1 MALTVELYSTGLF
14 LSMEGGWMDHVYLT
28 RRNDGTYTLK
38 VHGVSMAKPWTMYRY
53 RSRPFRTA
61 GAFVDALEEAE
72 AESCCSYE
80 LGLPSILEEAESFA
94 PRLASRA
101 RLLLTARVWG
111 PPGLPSWSR

>member
-1 MALTVELYSTGLF
+1 MAVTVELYETAAF
-14 LSMEGGWMDHVYLT
+14 LSMEGGWTDHVYLT

-38 VHGVSMAKPWTMYRY
+38 VHGCSIAKPWTMYRY

-61 GAFVDALEEAE
+61 GAFLDALKEAE

-80 LGLPSILEEAESFA
+80 LGLPSILEEAEAFDSA
-94 PRLASRA
+94 LASEA